1 MEGNAETVSRPP
13 KLNHVE
19 TILYEMNMLDYCYS
33 RLRERKWAN
42 APDYY
47 LCIEGFLLHYRNL
60 IEFFGNHQG
69 LRAGEPQVWSPGRTL
84 SNAEVASIQNGSLLE
99 EYHGSISRYLGHCD
113 EIRAEKDRDWKHI
126 EMYAKIEP
134 LLTNFRKLFP
144 PQRRMPRKV
153 PGLDATSVS
162 TATVFSHG
170 SLIEDYNDAAP
181 VKKPNK

>member
-1 MEGNAETVSRPP
+1 MEGNAETVSRLL

-42 APDYY
+42 ANDYY

-60 IEFFGNHQG
+60 IEFFGNHHG
-69 LRAGEPQVWSPGRTL
+69 LRAGRPEVWSPGRTL
-84 SNAEVASIQNGSLLE
+84 SGAEVASIQDGSLLE
-99 EYHGSISRYLGHCD
+99 EYHGPISRYLGHCD

-144 PQRRMPRKV
+144 PQQRTPRNV
-153 PGLDATSVS
+153 PGLDAASVS
-162 TATVFSHG
+162 TATVLSHG
-170 SLIEDYNDAAP
+170 SYIEDHSVAAFL
-181 VKKPNK
+181 KKPNK